1 MFLRIVK
8 AAGGKGV
15 QHEYVRLVESYREH
29 GKVKQR
35 LVASLGRKD
44 LLADHLE
51 ALNRLLSGQSAGK
64 LDGRAEPR
72 AEAVQAWDWGT
83 LLAARSLWRELGLEQ
98 ILDRLAGGR
107 PRQAAAFSDRVF
119 ALVANRLEAPSSE
132 HGLAGWLDSSLVCD
146 RQGRR
151 FVAQWRDDRERL
163 ASKAPRVRV
172 AFGQLQRWYRTL
184 DRLLALKAPIERELF
199 LRLRS
204 LFALKVDL
212 VLYDLTSSYFEGLGP
227 PQLGAHGYSRD
238 GKPRNRQVLVGL
250 VMIDGWPIAHHL
262 FAGNQRD
269 HATVPEVLADLEQR
283 FGLSR
288 LVFIGDR
295 GMISAANQALLRA
308 HGQGSILGL
317 SRRRSKLAAEAIATA
332 KGPPDHVGGRL
343 WIECPSGITAR
354 EKHRPPRTWVQEV
367 DAPEPGQRLFVVHS
381 EERQGFEQT
390 QRKKAMERVAK
401 QLAELTERVAQGRL
415 KAPEKIGA
423 AAARILA
430 KNHGRR
436 YYDWALEDGRFRFF
450 EHPVNFQREIHGEG
464 KYVLLTED
472 LDLPAVEVVRLY
484 KELGE
489 VERAFRNLKDV
500 IDMRP
505 IFHQTDPRVQAH
517 IFVAALAFLLHR
529 ALEKRLKAKGLDLS
543 ADQALTAL
551 KTLRVV
557 DLDLGD
563 GTSKRCVT
571 QGSPHAA
578 GVLKALDITERMP
591 PIPPKREQTL
601 A

>member
-44 LLADHLE
+44 LLLDHLD
-51 ALNRLLSGQSAGK
+51 ALNRLLTGAPEAAAQAQ
-64 LDGRAEPR
+64 
-72 AEAVQAWDWGT
+72 AEAVQAWDWGV
-83 LLAARSLWRELGLEQ
+83 LLAARSLWNELGLEQ

-107 PRQAAAFSDRVF
+107 RQQAAAFTDRVF
-119 ALVANRLEAPSSE
+119 ALVANRLEAPGSE

-151 FVAQWRDDRERL
+151 YLAQWREDRERL

-172 AFGQLQRWYRTL
+172 AFAQLQRWYRTL
-184 DRLLALKAPIERELF
+184 DRLLALKAPLESELF
-199 LRLRS
+199 ARLRS

-295 GMISAANQALLRA
+295 GMITKDNQALLRA

-332 KGPPDHVGGRL
+332 EGPPDQLGDRR

-354 EKHRPPRTWVQEV
+354 EKRHPPRTWVQEV
-367 DAPEPGQRLFVVHS
+367 EAPEPGQRVFVVHS
-381 EERQGFEQT
+381 EERQGFEQA
-390 QRKKAMERVAK
+390 QREKAMERVGRN
-401 QLAELTERVAQGRL
+401 LAELAERVDQGRL
-415 KAPEKIGA
+415 KAAEKIGA

-436 YYDWALEDGRFRFF
+436 YYDWRLEDGCFRFF
-450 EHPVNFQREIHGEG
+450 EHPVNLPREIQGEG
-464 KYVLLTED
+464 KYVLLSED
-472 LDLPAVEVVRLY
+472 LDLPAVQVVQLY

-505 IFHQTDPRVQAH
+505 IYHQTDPRVQAH

-529 ALEKRLKAKGLDLS
+529 ALEKKLKAKGLDLS

-557 DLDLGD
+557 DIDLGD
-563 GTSKRCVT
+563 PNTKRCVT
-571 QGSPHAA
+571 KGSPHATA
-578 GVLKALDITERMP
+578 VLKALDINERRP
-591 PIPPKREQTL
+591 PAPPKQADTL
-601 A
+601 M

>member
-15 QHEYVRLVESYREH
+15 QHEYVRLVESYRDQ
-29 GKVKQR
+29 GKVRQR

-44 LLADHLE
+44 LILDHLD
-51 ALNRLLSGQSAGK
+51 ALNRLLTGK
-64 LDGRAEPR
+64 SAEPPDP
-72 AEAVQAWDWGT
+72 EAVQAWDWG
-83 LLAARSLWRELGLEQ
+83 LLLVARRLWDELGLEQ
-98 ILDRLAGGR
+98 ILDQLAGGR
-107 PRQAAAFSDRVF
+107 RQQAEAFSDRVF
-119 ALVANRLEAPSSE
+119 ALVANRLEAPGSE

-146 RQGRR
+146 RRGRR
-151 FVAQWRDDRERL
+151 YRAQWRDDHERR
-163 ASKAPRVRV
+163 ASKTPRVRV
-172 AFGQLQRWYRTL
+172 AFAQLQRWYRTL
-184 DRLLALKAPIERELF
+184 DRLVALKPTIETELF
-199 LRLRS
+199 ARLRS
-204 LFALKVDL
+204 LFALEVDL
-212 VLYDLTSSYFEGLGP
+212 VLYDLTSTYFEGLGP

-288 LVFIGDR
+288 LVFVGDR
-295 GMISAANQALLRA
+295 GMITKDNQALLRA

-317 SRRRSKLAAEAIATA
+317 GRRRSKLAAEAIAKA
-332 KGPPDHVGGRL
+332 QGPWSD
-343 WIECPSGITAR
+343 CPCGITAS
-354 EKHRPPRTWVQEV
+354 EMSHPPRTRVQEIQ
-367 DAPEPGQRLFVVHS
+367 APEPGQRLFVVYS
-381 EERQGFEQT
+381 EERQAFEQA
-390 QRKKAMERVAK
+390 QRRKAMERVREKLDA
-401 QLAELTERVAQGRL
+401 LARRVEQGRL

-430 KNHGRR
+430 RNHGRR
-436 YYDWALEDGRFRFF
+436 YYDWTLQDGRFSVF
-450 EHPVNFQREIHGEG
+450 EHPLNLRPEINGEG

-472 LDLPAVEVVRLY
+472 IDLPAPQVVQLY

-505 IFHQTDPRVQAH
+505 IFHQTDQRVQAH
-517 IFVAALAFLLHR
+517 IFIAALAFLLHR
-529 ALEKRLKAKGLDLS
+529 ALEKKLKEKGIDLS
-543 ADQALTAL
+543 ADQAITAL

-557 DLDLGD
+557 DLDLGQ
-563 GTSKRCVT
+563 GNSKRWAT
-571 QGSPHAA
+571 KESPHARA
-578 GVLKALDITERMP
+578 VLKALGIKKPSP
-591 PIPPKREQTL
+591 PTPPKQRASL
-601 A
+601 M